1 MLVRTPSARELARQI
16 GVSHTAIQK
25 AAAAGRIQR
34 EADGTWD
41 VARVRR
47 DLMATAEP
55 GRSPLAPS
63 PAVESPYA
71 RLRVAQLAL
80 KVEAQRLA
88 LDVEKGKLID
98 MATAGSR
105 IDEIASTMRDAVLNW
120 PARVAGQIA
129 AEVGAEPHLVQT
141 LLQEQM
147 AALLQGL
154 ADRWDPGGA
163 ARTHDVIETAES

>member
-1 MLVRTPSARELARQI
+1 M
-16 GVSHTAIQK
+16 
-25 AAAAGRIQR
+25 
-34 EADGTWD
+34 
-41 VARVRR
+41 
-47 DLMATAEP
+47 
-55 GRSPLAPS
+55 
-63 PAVESPYA
+63 ESPYA

-129 AEVGAEPHLVQT
+129 AEVGAEPHLVQA

-163 ARTHDVIETAES
+163 ERTHDVIETAES